1 MAMEIVINV
10 LLVVILIGSFF
21 TGLQRGFVH
30 QLLRLVSLV
39 AAFIVAFLFYEEV
52 AQFLEQWIPYPFGQQ
67 TEGTFLAAFD
77 TRSLFYYSIAFLL
90 LFIAARII
98 AGFLTGA
105 AGGIARLPVL
115 RTINYWLGG
124 VLGVLEAYVILF
136 VVLAAAMLMPFP
148 ALEPVV
154 NNSAVASFIL
164 HETPWLSGWYEQIM
178 PADPGSMDGP
188 IENEG

>member
-1 MAMEIVINV
+1 MEIVINV

-148 ALEPVV
+148 ALEPIV

>member
-1 MAMEIVINV
+1 MEIVINV

-21 TGLQRGFVH
+21 TGLQRGFVL

-67 TEGTFLAAFD
+67 AEGTFLAAFD

-90 LFIAARII
+90 LFIGTRII

-178 PADPGSMDGP
+178 PADPGNMDGP
-188 IENEG
+188 IEDEG